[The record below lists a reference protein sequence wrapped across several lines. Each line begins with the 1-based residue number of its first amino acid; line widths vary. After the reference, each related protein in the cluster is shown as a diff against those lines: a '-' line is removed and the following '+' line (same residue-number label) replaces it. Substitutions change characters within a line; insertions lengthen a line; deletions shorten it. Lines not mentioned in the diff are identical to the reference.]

1 MTAAAVTRVL
11 AGVRD
16 GHAVGLAEHRSRHGA
31 VEEAALRGATLI
43 DAVDASGLR
52 GRGGAGF
59 PTAVK
64 LRAVARAR
72 GRKALVVNGTE
83 GEPMSAKDR
92 VLLQSVP
99 HLVLDGA
106 RLAAEAV
113 GARRIVLAVTDAAA
127 GVQLS
132 LQRALRERSDLGAAR
147 VATVPGGYLAGEESA
162 LLHSLNGG
170 PGTPTVV
177 PPRPHERGLG
187 GRPTLVSNAETLAH
201 LALIARHGADW
212 FRGVGPHDHPGSALV
227 TVTGAVAW
235 PGVSEVA
242 LGTPIAAVAGTAGR
256 PARGLLIGGYHGSWI
271 PGDAAVTLD
280 DPSLAPFGASLGAGV
295 LVALPS
301 DACPVAEV
309 ARVVRW
315 LAGASAGQCGPC
327 VHGLA
332 AIAGTVDD
340 LAGGVA
346 GPRDLENLRRW
357 NRELP
362 GRGACHHPD
371 GVVRFLRSALE
382 VFATEWADHGRHGPC
397 DGCHRP
403 GVLAV
408 PSGARRLAA

>member
-1 MTAAAVTRVL
+1 VARVL
-11 AGVRD
+11 AGVHE

-31 VEEAALRGATLI
+31 PEEVALRGASLV
-43 DAVDASGLR
+43 DAVDAAGLR

-64 LRAVARAR
+64 LRAVARAG

-92 VLLQSVP
+92 LLLESVP

-113 GARRIVLAVTDAAA
+113 GARRIVLAVTGAAA
-127 GVQLS
+127 GSQLS
-132 LQRALRERSDLGAAR
+132 LQRALHERSDLGAAR
-147 VATVPGGYLAGEESA
+147 VATVPDGYLAGEESA

-170 PGTPTVV
+170 PVKPTVV
-177 PPRPHERGLG
+177 PPRPHERGLAR
-187 GRPTLVSNAETLAH
+187 RPTLVSNAETLAH

-212 FRGVGPHDHPGSALV
+212 FRTVGPHDHPGSALI
-227 TVTGAVAW
+227 TLAGAVDR

-242 LGTPIAAVAGTAGR
+242 LGTPIAAVTGSAGR
-256 PARGLLIGGYHGSWI
+256 RWRGVLVGGYHGAWI
-271 PGDAAVTLD
+271 PGDAAATVAFD
-280 DPSLAPFGASLGAGV
+280 DPSLAAFGASLGAGV
-295 LVALPS
+295 LVALPFE
-301 DACPVAEV
+301 ACAVAEV

-315 LAGASAGQCGPC
+315 MAGESAGQCGPC
-327 VHGLA
+327 VHGLG
-332 AIAGTVDD
+332 AIAGTVGD
-340 LAGGVA
+340 LASGVA
-346 GPRDLENLRRW
+346 RPRDLDDLRRW
-357 NRELP
+357 CRELP

-382 VFATEWADHGRHGPC
+382 VFATDWEDHMRHGPC
-397 DGCHRP
+397 DGCRRP

-408 PSGARRLAA
+408 PHRAGRLAA